1 MMIRKIASRIY
12 QKVQNIVI
20 ARRLGVLALVLLA
33 QAAFANYMAFL
44 IRFDFVLPRV
54 DFREFLSCLPLLLSF
69 RLLLYFKYGMDKAL
83 LRYASIDD
91 MVKIIKS
98 ATLGSCVFLVSVKF
112 ILFKMSYPSSVF
124 ILDWLLFIIISGGTR
139 LSLRIFREY
148 LYFPVGTKRILVIGA
163 GDEGEMILRTMRD
176 NVGRESEPIGI
187 LDDDAAK
194 KGRTIHGIPV
204 LGPVDSL
211 PEAIAMHK
219 PDEIFITVSTDTN
232 NTIRKVYEL
241 SKEFHVPIKKLP
253 GINDLLDGNVSVA
266 AKLGQHMIQSGM
278 VTEDQL
284 QEALDLQKKEGG
296 RLGSKL
302 VKCGYLTDSQLMSCL
317 NKYCGASYMKPIS
330 LEDLLQREPVRTD
343 IELVR
348 DLVKGKAVMITGAG
362 GSIGSELSRQIHKY
376 RPSQL
381 ILLDRYEN
389 SLYETD
395 LELRDDENGSANIET
410 VIADIQ
416 DAGDLDHVFSRYRPQ
431 IVFHAAAYKH
441 VPLMEHNPIVAVKNN
456 VFGTRNLLEAVVK
469 YDAERF
475 VMISTDKAVNPTS
488 VMGATKRIAEFL
500 TIRMNCNC
508 RTKFT
513 VVRFGNVL
521 GTNGSVVPVFKEQL
535 KKGGPLK
542 VTHPEIKRFFMLIP
556 EAVQL
561 VLIASAAGNGG
572 EIFVLDMGEQV
583 KICDLAENFIRL
595 SGFIPHKE
603 IKIKFIGLRPG
614 EKLYEELFDKS
625 EKMAPTFHEKLNMAL
640 PEVPSL
646 EVLNGHLAEFERCV
660 NAYSS
665 ENVISEIR
673 KIVPSFSGSCLPLQY
688 SDPGMNG
695 EDPKKVQFCECERL
709 L

>member
-1 MMIRKIASRIY
+1 MMRKIANRIY
-12 QKVQNIVI
+12 HKVQSLII
-20 ARRLGVLALVLLA
+20 RKRRGIMALILLM
-33 QAAFANYMAFL
+33 QAALSNYMAFL

-54 DFREFLSCLPLLLSF
+54 YFREFLFCLPLILSF
-69 RLLLYFKYGMDKAL
+69 RLLLYFSAGMHKAM

-91 MVKIIKS
+91 MLKIIKS
-98 ATLGSCVFLVSVKF
+98 ATLGSCIFLITVRF
-112 ILFKMSYPSSVF
+112 ILLKISYPISVY
-124 ILDWLLFIIISGGTR
+124 ILDWILFIIMSGGTR

-148 LYFPVGTKRILVIGA
+148 LYFPSGNKRILLIGA
-163 GDEGEMILRTMRD
+163 GDEGEMILRTLRD
-176 NVGRESEPIGI
+176 NIGRESQPIGI
-187 LDDDAAK
+187 LDDDADK

-204 LGPVDSL
+204 LGPVDTL
-211 PEAIAMHK
+211 PEVISRHK
-219 PDEIFITVSTDTN
+219 PDEIFVTVSTDTN
-232 NTIRKVYEL
+232 NIIRKVYDL

-266 AKLGQHMIQSGM
+266 SKLGQHLVESGL
-278 VTEDQL
+278 VNEDQL
-284 QEALDLQKKEGG
+284 REALDLQKKEGG

-302 VKCGYLTDSQLMSCL
+302 VKCGYLTEAQLMSCL
-317 NKYCGASYMKPIS
+317 SKYCGVSHMKPIS

-348 DLVKGKAVMITGAG
+348 NLVKGKTVMITGAG
-362 GSIGSELSRQIHKY
+362 GSIGSELSRQINKY

-395 LELRDDENGSANIET
+395 LELRDDENGSSNIST

-416 DAGDLDHVFSRYRPQ
+416 DAGDLDHVFSRHRPQ

-456 VFGTRNLLEAVVK
+456 VLGTRNLLDAVVK

-488 VMGATKRIAEFL
+488 VMGATKRIAEYL

-508 RTKFT
+508 RTRFT

-660 NAYSS
+660 STYSI
-665 ENVISEIR
+665 ENIISEIR
-673 KIVPSFSGSCLPLQY
+673 KIVPSFSGSYSPLQY
-688 SDPGMNG
+688 SAADMNG
-695 EDPKKVQFCECERL
+695 EDPQKVQFCECESL